1 MMHGTLRPSPGALGA
16 GRAARPV
23 TATRRRGAVAVIAML
38 YMLLLTTLA
47 LAMYAVANVNV
58 QTSQNFNDLTKAHAA
73 AESALRWMDSRF
85 QAINRPKTD
94 KGTISATVA
103 NTLWPSFRD
112 AVKADLETV
121 RGANGSL
128 LKVTYSVGGE
138 KLTTSGLC
146 LDSTGGATCDIE
158 VRQLSAADGVRYD
171 GSKIDQRW
179 VRVTCTGRYFRAA
192 RAVSMDF
199 LMDKKVKFG
208 VMGKVS
214 IQVGRNTIIDGA
226 IGMSTTNKW
235 PPVYVLSDFNHFHAG
250 LKTKVDAFNV
260 YLEGVG
266 SVDGRVVKNHNGY
279 DNRISI
285 NNSDEFKLATAA
297 GYKDLNGDAFID
309 EYDLFFDVFDTNR
322 DKMVTKAEFTNP
334 ATGKLYDEQLFALI
348 DRLGPPLLNEDVNKN
363 GIFDAGEMDLNG
375 DSIPQ
380 WEDKRPGYDDGVLD
394 YRDPVYAKVKGGI
407 TLATTVDAWNAQ
419 LAGSGNNVYD
429 MIRGPI
435 TTLDPAAPAVKFGAT
450 TQEVFDLSP
459 ANFEQ
464 VTLNYKAKA
473 GTVAVA
479 GTAAAFDGKLIT
491 SSQANAG
498 TVTER
503 TPYGS
508 TSWQAT
514 FARPKFT
521 GVTFTNCTIK
531 LGTNALFDGCTFKGT
546 TYIEM
551 TRNIVK
557 PGTTTVTTNKDDG
570 MAWAKRM
577 ISGTF
582 SNTTTLTSANSSGFK
597 EGNNIRFNDC
607 TFEGPLIG
615 AYSTAY
621 THFANSWEFTGA
633 TYFNN
638 KVDPSATIVAPNT
651 NMEMGSFTNPAAAP
665 STLLGIVVAG
675 NIDIRGST
683 FIDGSLLVTG
693 DGAGNTTLAYFGNN
707 DGETNPTAMPEGGY
721 GKLYVR
727 YNPFRA
733 MPDGINIP
741 IDMVAQP
748 DTYREGK
755 R

>member
-1 MMHGTLRPSPGALGA
+1 MRGTIHRGPGARGA
-16 GRAARPV
+16 GRAARQ
-23 TATRRRGAVAVIAML
+23 TTLARRRGAVAVIAML

-58 QTSQNFNDLTKAHAA
+58 QTSENFNDLTKAHAA
-73 AESALRWMDSRF
+73 AESALRWMDCRF

-94 KGTISATVA
+94 KGSITATIA
-103 NTLWPSFRD
+103 NNLWPAFRD
-112 AVKADLETV
+112 AVKADLESIRDAKGVLLTATV
-121 RGANGSL
+121 SGTGN
-128 LKVTYSVGGE
+128 
-138 KLTTSGLC
+138 KLTTSKLC
-146 LDSTGGATCDIE
+146 LDSTTGAYCDVE

-171 GSKIDQRW
+171 GSAIDQRW
-179 VRVTCTGRYFRAA
+179 IRVTCTGRYFRAA
-192 RAVSMDF
+192 RSVSMDF

-208 VMGKVS
+208 VVGRVP

-226 IGMSTTNKW
+226 IGMNTTNKW
-235 PPVYVLSDFNHFHAG
+235 PPVYVLSDFNHFHPG
-250 LKTKVDAFNV
+250 LKTKVDNFNV

-285 NNSDEFKLATAA
+285 NNRDEFTLATAA
-297 GYKDLNGDAFID
+297 GYRDLNGDAFID
-309 EYDLFFDVFDTNR
+309 EFDLFYDVFDVNR
-322 DKMVTKAEFTNP
+322 DKMVTRVEFTNS
-334 ATGKLYDEQLFALI
+334 ATGKLYDEQLFVMI
-348 DRLGPPLLNEDVNKN
+348 DRLGPPLLNEDLNRN
-363 GIFDAGEMDLNG
+363 GVFDAGELDLNG
-375 DSIPQ
+375 DGVPQ
-380 WEDKRPGYDDGVLD
+380 YEDRRAGYDDGILD

-419 LAGSGNNVYD
+419 LAPSGNNVYD

-435 TTLDPAAPAVKFGAT
+435 TTMNPADTAVKFGAT

-464 VTLNYKAKA
+464 VTLNFKAR
-473 GTVAVA
+473 A
-479 GTAAAFDGKLIT
+479 GTAAAGGLATVYDGKLIT
-491 SSQANAG
+491 SSQANSG
-498 TVTER
+498 TANER

-521 GVTFTNCTIK
+521 GVTFKNCTIK
-531 LGTNALFDGCTFKGT
+531 LGTNAMFDNCTFQGVT
-546 TYIEM
+546 FVEM
-551 TRNIVK
+551 TKNIIK
-557 PGTTTVTTNKDDG
+557 PGTSTITYDKTDG
-570 MAWAKRM
+570 MNWAKRM
-577 ISGTF
+577 ISGSF
-582 SNTTTLTSANSSGFK
+582 SNTTLLTTANSSGFR
-597 EGNNIRFNDC
+597 EGNNLRFNDC
-607 TFEGPLIG
+607 TFEGPLVG
-615 AYSTAY
+615 GYSTAY

-665 STLLGIVVAG
+665 STLLGVVVAG

-683 FIDGSLLVTG
+683 FIDGSLVVTG

-733 MPDGINIP
+733 MPDGINIA
-741 IDMVAQP
+741 IDMVPQS
-748 DTYREGK
+748 DTYREG
-755 R
+755 RR

>member
-1 MMHGTLRPSPGALGA
+1 MRGTIHQGPGARGA
-16 GRAARPV
+16 GRAAHPTTR
-23 TATRRRGAVAVIAML
+23 TRRRGAVAVVAML

-47 LAMYAVANVNV
+47 LAMYAVANTNV
-58 QTSQNFNDLTKAHAA
+58 QTSENFNDLMKAHSA
-73 AESALRWMDSRF
+73 AESALRWMDARF

-94 KGTISATVA
+94 KGTITASVA
-103 NTLWPSFRD
+103 NGLWPALRD
-112 AVKADLETV
+112 AIKTDLESI
-121 RGANGSL
+121 RGYNGSL
-128 LKVTYSVGGE
+128 LKVFYSAAGD

-146 LDSTGGATCDIE
+146 LDSTTGAVCDIE
-158 VRQLSAADGVRYD
+158 VRQLSLADGLRYD

-179 VRVTCTGRYFRAA
+179 VRVTCTGRYFRAT
-192 RAVSMDF
+192 RSVSMDF

-208 VMGKVS
+208 VMGKVP

-235 PPVYVLSDFNHFHAG
+235 PPVYVLSDFTHFHAG
-250 LKTKVDAFNV
+250 LKTKVDNFNV

-285 NNSDEFKLATAA
+285 NNSDEFKLASAA
-297 GYKDLNGDAFID
+297 GYRDLNGDAFID
-309 EYDLFFDVFDTNR
+309 EYDLFFDVFDVNR
-322 DKMVTKAEFTNP
+322 DKMVTKAEFTNS

-348 DRLGPPLLNEDVNKN
+348 DRLGPPLLNEDVNNN

-375 DSIPQ
+375 DSIATYEP
-380 WEDKRPGYDDGVLD
+380 RRAGYDDGVLD

-407 TLATTVDAWNAQ
+407 TLATTVDAWNAN
-419 LAGSGNNVYD
+419 LAPSGNNVYD

-435 TTLDPAAPAVKFGAT
+435 TTIDPADPAVKFGAT
-450 TQEVFDLSP
+450 TQEVFDVSP
-459 ANFEQ
+459 ASFEG
-464 VTLNYKAKA
+464 VTLTYKAKA
-473 GTVAVA
+473 GTVVP
-479 GTAAAFDGKLIT
+479 TALATLYDGKLIAAA
-491 SSQANAG
+491 QANGG
-498 TVTER
+498 TVQER

-514 FARPKFT
+514 LARPKFT
-521 GVTFTNCTIK
+521 GVTFKNCTIK
-531 LGTNALFDGCTFKGT
+531 LGTNAVFDNCIFQGVTFVQ
-546 TYIEM
+546 M
-551 TRNIVK
+551 TRDIVK

-582 SNTTTLTSANSSGFK
+582 SNTTVLTATNSSGFK
-597 EGNNIRFNDC
+597 EGNNLRFNDC
-607 TFEGPLIG
+607 TFEGPLVG
-615 AYSTAY
+615 GYSTAY

-665 STLLGIVVAG
+665 STLLGVVVAG

-683 FIDGSLLVTG
+683 FIDGSLVVTG

-733 MPDGINIP
+733 MPDGLNIAV
-741 IDMVAQP
+741 DMVPQA

>member
-1 MMHGTLRPSPGALGA
+1 MRGRIEQGPGARGA
-16 GRAARPV
+16 GRAARP
-23 TATRRRGAVAVIAML
+23 TTGARRRGAVAVIAML

-47 LAMYAVANVNV
+47 LAMYTVANVNV
-58 QTSQNFNDLTKAHAA
+58 QTSENFNDLTKAHAA
-73 AESALRWMDSRF
+73 AESALRWMDCRF
-85 QAINRPKTD
+85 QVINRPKTD
-94 KGTISATVA
+94 KGTITASIA
-103 NTLWPSFRD
+103 NTLWPAFRD
-112 AVKADLETV
+112 AVKADLESI
-121 RGANGSL
+121 RGANGSF
-128 LKVTYSVGGE
+128 LKVQYSLAGD
-138 KLTTSGLC
+138 KLTTTGLC
-146 LDSTGGATCDIE
+146 LDSTTGATCDVE
-158 VRQLSAADGVRYD
+158 VRQLSLADGVRYD

-179 VRVTCTGRYFRAA
+179 VRVTCTGKYFRAA
-192 RAVSMDF
+192 RSVSMDF

-208 VMGKVS
+208 VMGKVP
-214 IQVGRNTIIDGA
+214 IQVGRNTMIDGA

-235 PPVYVLSDFNHFHAG
+235 PPVYVLSDFTHFHAG
-250 LKTKVDAFNV
+250 LKTRVDNFNV

-266 SVDGRVVKNHNGY
+266 AVDGRVVKNHNGY

-285 NNSDEFKLATAA
+285 NNSDEFKLASAA
-297 GYKDLNGDAFID
+297 GYRDLNGDAFID
-309 EYDLFFDVFDTNR
+309 EFDLFFDVFDTNR
-322 DKMVTKAEFTNP
+322 DKMVTRAEFTNS

-348 DRLGPPLLNEDVNKN
+348 DRQGPPLLNEDVNKN
-363 GIFDAGEMDLNG
+363 GVFDAGEMDLNG
-375 DSIPQ
+375 DGVPQ
-380 WEDKRPGYDDGVLD
+380 YEDRRPGYDDGVLD

-407 TLATTVDAWNAQ
+407 TLATTVDAWNTQ
-419 LAGSGNNVYD
+419 LAPSGNNVYD

-435 TTLDPAAPAVKFGAT
+435 TTINPADTAVKFGAT
-450 TQEVFDLSP
+450 TQEVFDVSP
-459 ANFEQ
+459 ASFEQ

-473 GTVAVA
+473 GTVAASGVA
-479 GTAAAFDGKLIT
+479 TLWDGKIIT
-491 SSQANAG
+491 ASQANGGAA
-498 TVTER
+498 VPER

-514 FARPKFT
+514 ISRPKFV
-521 GVTFTNCTIK
+521 GVTFKNCTIK
-531 LGTNALFDGCTFKGT
+531 LGTNALFEGCTFQGVT
-546 TYIEM
+546 FVEN

-582 SNTTTLTSANSSGFK
+582 SNTTTLTTTNSYGYK
-597 EGNNIRFNDC
+597 EGNNLRFNDC
-607 TFEGPLIG
+607 TFEGPLVG
-615 AYSTAY
+615 AYATAY

-638 KVDPSATIVAPNT
+638 KFDPSATIVAPQT

-665 STLLGIVVAG
+665 STLIGVVVAG

-683 FIDGSLLVTG
+683 FIDGSLVVTG

-733 MPDGINIP
+733 MPDGINMA
-741 IDMVAQP
+741 IDMVPQA
-748 DTYREGK
+748 DTYREG
-755 R
+755 RR